1 MFGYVLELL
10 KRGVPRIN
18 LINDND
24 KPTDEVIQKLLV
36 ADGVDLSKIY
46 DCRSYYSKFK
56 DINDCVKGGQ
66 EINFEELVGC

>member
-1 MFGYVLELL
+1 LELL

-24 KPTDEVIQKLLV
+24 KPTNEVIQKLLV
-36 ADGVDLSKIY
+36 ADGLDLSRIY
-46 DCRSYYSKFK
+46 DCRFYYSKFK
-56 DINDCVKGGQ
+56 DINDCVKDGQ